1 MADTL
6 HQMGLPLEADDHDSP
21 SPAQDHEHRT
31 TIGQSTVAYIQ
42 PKSILT
48 ASSGFMSEYDY
59 TLNPY
64 SGCTFGC
71 TYCYAAFFARNQAKQ
86 ETWGQWVE
94 VKENALTLLRRKRR
108 DPLDGKT
115 IYMSS
120 VTDPYQPIERDVQL
134 TRAIL
139 EELVTYHT
147 PRLVIQTRSPI
158 VVRDIDLLQCF
169 ETVQVNMT
177 ITTDDEQIR
186 KVFEPTCSSLRARF
200 EAITHIH
207 QAGIPTCITMTPLLP
222 VTDPDT
228 FAQQLLA
235 TGVQKF
241 IIQPFHP
248 DRGKFVAGTRNEAK
262 RLFKER
268 NWTMATYQ
276 QTLAV
281 IKRYIPNI
289 GEGKEGFAP
298 I

>member
-1 MADTL
+1 MAQSL
-6 HQMGLPLEADDHDSP
+6 LQIGLPLDADQHDAP
-21 SPAQDHEHRT
+21 PPQLQHERRT
-31 TIGQSTVAYIQ
+31 TIGHSSVAYIQ
-42 PKSILT
+42 TKTILT
-48 ASSGFMSEYDY
+48 ESSGFMSEYDY

-71 TYCYAAFFARNQAKQ
+71 TYCYAAFFVRDQSKQ
-86 ETWGQWVE
+86 DAWGRWVH

-120 VTDPYQPIERDVQL
+120 VTDPYQPIERDLEL

-139 EELVTYHT
+139 DELVTYHR

-158 VVRDIDLLQCF
+158 VVRDIDLLQRF
-169 ETVQVNMT
+169 ETIQVNMT

-186 KVFEPTCSSLRARF
+186 KVFEPTCSSLKARF
-200 EAITHIH
+200 EAITRIQ

-222 VTDPDT
+222 VTDPEA
-228 FAQQLLA
+228 FAQRLLA

-248 DRGKFVAGTRNEAK
+248 DRGKFVAGTRDEAK
-262 RLFKER
+262 QLFKER
-268 NWTMATYQ
+268 NWTMAAYR

-281 IKRYIPNI
+281 IKRCIPNI